1 MINLLPPE
9 IKENIRFGRLNVR
22 AVRYLMLTA
31 ATGVG
36 LVAILLFGLLLASRE
51 ESLLKN
57 LAGDKQASLSQYDAQ
72 LTEARQLAERID
84 TIAALLSRETA
95 FSKLL
100 PAIGSV
106 VPTGTAISGLEL
118 DATDGNN
125 LTINGESTQQ
135 NGPSIF
141 RENLAKTTN
150 LFSRA
155 DIVSITLVESDSG
168 PDVYSF
174 QIDVQFAAGAKQE
187 LSQ

>member
-22 AVRYLMLTA
+22 VVRFLMLIG

-36 LVAILLFGLLLASRE
+36 LVAILLFGLVLASRE
-51 ESLLKN
+51 ETLLKN
-57 LAGDKQASLSQYDAQ
+57 LAQDKQTNLSQYDAQ
-72 LTEARQLAERID
+72 LAEARQLADRID
-84 TIAALLSRETA
+84 IIAALLSRETS
-95 FSKLL
+95 FSQLL

-106 VPTGTAISGLEL
+106 VPTGTTISGLEL

-135 NGPSIF
+135 SGPSIF
-141 RENLAKTTN
+141 RENLAKTSD

-155 DIVSITLVESDSG
+155 DIVSISLVENDSG
-168 PDVYSF
+168 IDVYNF